1 MEEVSTV
8 NLGMFKRSFTIVAAT
23 AVLVAACS
31 STPSTGGASSAG
43 PVASAASSGPAAS
56 AESASSA
63 ASPAAAAEK
72 VKIAFIAGQIGITFY
87 TGVECGAKAAAKE
100 FNVDLNWTGSHN
112 WDINET
118 RPLIDAAKAT
128 NPQGWVISPT
138 DPDALVNDIKG
149 FMAAKQWV
157 VTIDAP
163 MSKPVELQNIQSN
176 HYEGGKTAAGAM
188 AKLTGG
194 KGKYLVLHM
203 QPGLPDIGGRA
214 DGFRDAM
221 TAAGGT
227 VLDYVYPGTDQA
239 KAADAVTAAITAT
252 PDLAGVYATH
262 ETAANGAASAIK
274 AAGKTGAIKLVA
286 FDSAPNQIAD
296 LKSGVY
302 DALIAQAPFNMGYY
316 SVKMVADA
324 IRNQVDTTTVK
335 HDNPTGL
342 FAITKDN
349 ADSPEAK
356 PWVYPADLNGCP
368 TKPL

>member
-1 MEEVSTV
+1 V
-8 NLGMFKRSFTIVAAT
+8 NLGTFRRTFAIAAIA

-31 STPSTGGASSAG
+31 SSPSTG
-43 PVASAASSGPAAS
+43 SGD
-56 AESASSA
+56 
-63 ASPAAAAEK
+63 K
-72 VKIAFIAGQIGITFY
+72 VKVAFIAGQIGITFY

-149 FMAAKQWV
+149 FMDAKQWT

-176 HYEGGKTAAGAM
+176 HYEGGKTAATAM

-194 KGKYLVLHM
+194 KGKFLVLHM
-203 QPGLPDIGGRA
+203 TPGLPDIGGRA

-227 VLDYVYPGTDQA
+227 VLPYVYPGTDQA
-239 KAADAVTAAITAT
+239 KAADAVTAALAAD

-274 AAGKTGAIKLVA
+274 AAGKTGTVKLVA
-286 FDSAPNQIAD
+286 FDSAPNQVAD
-296 LKSGVY
+296 LKGGVY

-316 SVKMVADA
+316 SVKLVADA
-324 IRNQVDTTTVK
+324 IRKSVDTSTVK

-342 FAITKDN
+342 YWITREN
-349 ADSPEAK
+349 ADSADTK
-356 PWVYPADLNGCP
+356 PWIYPADLNACP
-368 TKPL
+368 TKPLG

>member
-1 MEEVSTV
+1 MERSIMGRTLALAAAAVFLVS
-8 NLGMFKRSFTIVAAT
+8 
-23 AVLVAACS
+23 ACS
-31 STPSTGGASSAG
+31 SSGSSSAPASSA
-43 PVASAASSGPAAS
+43 PQSAAPAP
-56 AESASSA
+56 SSA
-63 ASPAAAAEK
+63 ASAAPSSSGLSAADK
-72 VKIAFIAGQIGITFY
+72 VRIAFIAGQIGITFY

-118 RPLIDAAKAT
+118 RPLVDAAKAT
-128 NPQGWVISPT
+128 SPQGWVISPT
-138 DPDALVNDIKG
+138 DPDALVADIKG
-149 FMAAKQWV
+149 FMDAGQPV

-163 MSKPVELQNIQSN
+163 MNQPVELQNIQSN
-176 HYEGGKTAAGAM
+176 HYEGGKTAAEAM
-188 AKLTGG
+188 LKLTGG
-194 KGKYLVLHM
+194 KGSYLVLHM

-221 TAAGGT
+221 VAAGAK

-239 KAADAVTAAITAT
+239 KAADAVGAAITAN

-274 AAGKTGAIKLVA
+274 AADKTGKIKLVA

-296 LKSGVY
+296 LKAGVY

-316 SVKMVADA
+316 SVKLVADS
-324 IRNQVDTTTVK
+324 IRGLVDKSTVK

-342 FAITKDN
+342 YAITREN
-349 ADSPEAK
+349 ADAPETK
-356 PWVYPADLNGCP
+356 PWIYPADLNACP
-368 TKPL
+368 TAPLG

>member
-1 MEEVSTV
+1 MARTSI
-8 NLGMFKRSFTIVAAT
+8 KRLLAVAAAV
-23 AVLVAACS
+23 AVLAAACGGS
-31 STPSTGGASSAG
+31 STGTGD
-43 PVASAASSGPAAS
+43 
-56 AESASSA
+56 
-63 ASPAAAAEK
+63 K
-72 VKIAFIAGQIGITFY
+72 VKIAFVAGQIGITFY

-138 DPDALVNDIKG
+138 DPDALVADIKG
-149 FMAAKQWV
+149 FMDAKQWV

-163 MSKPVELQNIQSN
+163 MSEAVELQNIQSN
-176 HYEGGKTAAGAM
+176 HYEGGKIAAQAM
-188 AKLTGG
+188 LALTGG
-194 KGKYLVLHM
+194 TGKYLVLHM

-221 TAAGGT
+221 TKAGAS
-227 VLDYVYPGTDQA
+227 VLEYVYPGTDQA
-239 KAADAVTAAITAT
+239 KAADAVSAAITAY

-262 ETAANGAASAIK
+262 ETAANGAASAVK
-274 AAGKTGAIKLVA
+274 AAGKTGVIRLVA

-296 LKSGVY
+296 LKKGVY

-316 SVKMVADA
+316 SVKMVADT
-324 IRNQVDTTTVK
+324 IRGAVDTKTVV

-342 FAITKDN
+342 FAITAEN
-349 ADSPEAK
+349 ADKAETL
-356 PWVYPADLNGCP
+356 PWIYPADLNACP
-368 TKPL
+368 TAPLK

>member
-1 MEEVSTV
+1 MK
-8 NLGMFKRSFTIVAAT
+8 LGTFRRTFAIAAIA

-31 STPSTGGASSAG
+31 SSSPSTG
-43 PVASAASSGPAAS
+43 SGD
-56 AESASSA
+56 
-63 ASPAAAAEK
+63 K

-149 FMAAKQWV
+149 FMDAKQWT

-163 MSKPVELQNIQSN
+163 MSQPVELQNIQSN
-176 HYEGGKTAAGAM
+176 HYEGGKTAATAM

-194 KGKYLVLHM
+194 KGKFLVLHM
-203 QPGLPDIGGRA
+203 TPGLPDIGGRA

-227 VLDYVYPGTDQA
+227 VLPYVYPGTDQA
-239 KAADAVTAAITAT
+239 KAADAVTAAIAAD

-286 FDSAPNQIAD
+286 FDSAPNQVAD
-296 LKSGVY
+296 LKGGVY

-324 IRNQVDTTTVK
+324 IRNKVDTKTVK
-335 HDNPTGL
+335 HDSPTGL
-342 FAITKDN
+342 YGITKDN
-349 ADSPEAK
+349 ADSADTK
-356 PWVYPADLNGCP
+356 PWIYPADLNACP
-368 TKPL
+368 TKPLG

>member
-1 MEEVSTV
+1 LEEGSTV
-8 NLGMFKRSFTIVAAT
+8 NLGTFRRTFAIAAIA

-31 STPSTGGASSAG
+31 SSPSTG
-43 PVASAASSGPAAS
+43 SGD
-56 AESASSA
+56 
-63 ASPAAAAEK
+63 K
-72 VKIAFIAGQIGITFY
+72 VKVAFIAGQIGITFY

-149 FMAAKQWV
+149 FMDAKQWT

-163 MSKPVELQNIQSN
+163 MSQPVELQNIQSN
-176 HYEGGKTAAGAM
+176 HYEGGKTAATAM

-194 KGKYLVLHM
+194 KGKFLVLHM
-203 QPGLPDIGGRA
+203 TPGLPDIGGRA

-227 VLDYVYPGTDQA
+227 VLPYVYPGTDQA
-239 KAADAVTAAITAT
+239 KAADAVTAALAAD

-274 AAGKTGAIKLVA
+274 AAGKTGTVKLVA
-286 FDSAPNQIAD
+286 FDSAPNQVAD
-296 LKSGVY
+296 LKGGVY

-316 SVKMVADA
+316 SVKLVADA
-324 IRNQVDTTTVK
+324 IRKSVDTSTVK

-342 FAITKDN
+342 YGITREN
-349 ADSPEAK
+349 ADSADTK
-356 PWVYPADLNGCP
+356 PWIYPADLNACP
-368 TKPL
+368 TKPLG

>member
-1 MEEVSTV
+1 MNHGTV
-8 NLGMFKRSFTIVAAT
+8 RRALAIAASA
-23 AVLVAACS
+23 AVLLAACS
-31 STPSTGGASSAG
+31 SSPSTSGAAG
-43 PVASAASSGPAAS
+43 AGD
-56 AESASSA
+56 
-63 ASPAAAAEK
+63 K
-72 VKIAFIAGQIGITFY
+72 VKVAFVAGQIGITFY

-138 DPDALVNDIKG
+138 DPDALINDVKG
-149 FMAAKQWV
+149 FMTAKQWV

-163 MSKPVELQNIQSN
+163 MSQPVELQNIQSN
-176 HYEGGKTAAGAM
+176 HYEGGKTAANAM
-188 AKLTGG
+188 VKLTSA

-221 TAAGGT
+221 TAAGGK

-239 KAADAVTAAITAT
+239 KAADAVTAAISAN

-274 AAGKTGAIKLVA
+274 AAGKTGTIKLVA

-296 LKSGVY
+296 LKNNVY

-316 SVKMVADA
+316 SVKLVADA
-324 IRNQVDTTTVK
+324 IRNQVDTKTVK

-342 FAITKDN
+342 YAITRDN
-349 ADSPEAK
+349 ADSPDTK
-356 PWVYPADLNGCP
+356 PWIYPADLNGCP
-368 TKPL
+368 TKPLG

>member
-1 MEEVSTV
+1 MKRAW
-8 NLGMFKRSFTIVAAT
+8 LGRYLALGVASM
-23 AVLVAACS
+23 VLLAACS
-31 STPSTGGASSAG
+31 GTTASSA
-43 PVASAASSGPAAS
+43 PSAAAPSTAASEAAPSGAAS
-56 AESASSA
+56 AVA
-63 ASPAAAAEK
+63 P
-72 VKIAFIAGQIGITFY
+72 VHIAFIAGQIGITFY

-138 DPDALVNDIKG
+138 DPDALISDIQG
-149 FMAAKQWV
+149 FMDAKQWT

-176 HYEGGKTAAGAM
+176 HYEGGKTAATAM
-188 AKLTGG
+188 LKLTGG
-194 KGKYLVLHM
+194 KGSYLVLHLS
-203 QPGLPDIGGRA
+203 PGLPDIGGRA

-221 TAAGGT
+221 TAAGAK

-239 KAADAVTAAITAT
+239 KAADAVTAAINAN

-274 AAGKTGAIKLVA
+274 AAGENGKIKLVA

-296 LKSGVY
+296 LKAGVY
-302 DALIAQAPFNMGYY
+302 DGLIAQAPFNMGYY
-316 SVKMVADA
+316 SVKLVADA
-324 IRNQVDTTTVK
+324 IRGNVDTKTVK

-342 FAITKDN
+342 YAITKEN
-349 ADSPEAK
+349 ADSPDTQ
-356 PWVYPADLNGCP
+356 PWIYPADLNSCP
-368 TKPL
+368 TKPLG

>member
-1 MEEVSTV
+1 MKRAS
-8 NLGMFKRSFTIVAAT
+8 LGRYLAMGAASM
-23 AVLVAACS
+23 VLFAACS
-31 STPSTGGASSAG
+31 SGAGTPTSAPSAAAPSTSAAASEAAPSASGSGASTGEAVR
-43 PVASAASSGPAAS
+43 VAF
-56 AESASSA
+56 
-63 ASPAAAAEK
+63 
-72 VKIAFIAGQIGITFY
+72 VAGQIGITFY

-138 DPDALVNDIKG
+138 DPDALISDIEG
-149 FMAAKQWV
+149 FMAAKQWN

-176 HYEGGKTAAGAM
+176 HYEGGKTAAAAM
-188 AKLTGG
+188 LKLTGG
-194 KGKYLVLHM
+194 TGTYLVLHM
-203 QPGLPDIGGRA
+203 TPGLPDIGGRA

-221 TAAGGT
+221 TQAGAK

-239 KAADAVTAAITAT
+239 KAADAVTAAINAHS
-252 PDLAGVYATH
+252 DLAGVYATH

-274 AAGKTGAIKLVA
+274 AAGKNGAIKLVA

-296 LKSGVY
+296 LKAGVY
-302 DALIAQAPFNMGYY
+302 DGLIAQAPFNMGYY
-316 SVKMVADA
+316 SVKLVADA
-324 IRNQVDTTTVK
+324 IRGAVDTSTVK

-342 FAITKDN
+342 YAIF
-349 ADSPEAK
+349 
-356 PWVYPADLNGCP
+356 P
-368 TKPL
+368 TMPLMPVPSGLPR